1 MVLKVGTSL
10 KNGKYIL
17 HQELGVGGFGRT
29 YKAINQILNQ
39 VVVIKTFK
47 SVLTT
52 KAYLAEIRKE
62 FLNEAQR
69 LVKCHH
75 PNIVRF
81 YEFFIEAEI
90 PYIVMDY
97 IAGETL
103 DKIVFPESPLPEAT
117 AIEYIRQLGEALRV
131 IHSNGLLHRDI
142 KPQNLILHQD
152 SQQVVLIDFGIAREF
167 NQGLVQTHT
176 NLVSDG
182 YAPIEQYLP
191 KAPRTTATD
200 IYGLAATLY
209 TLVTAQIPTAA
220 AIRNRVPLSSP
231 QDIRPELSNQLSEA
245 IMQGMA
251 LEIEERP
258 SSIDEW
264 LNLLPQGDS
273 NISSRSL
280 KTVTLMDTENKP
292 SNLPV
297 FPSFKRLRTEIPL
310 GLIIFI
316 LLVLGSDYAW
326 LRFQSFSSKEKIQ
339 LNSTDKL
346 SPVDSAVVPA
356 QKLEQITPKIP
367 NSANST
373 PVPNS
378 LDSAVVPAQKLEQ
391 ITPKNTN
398 SANSTPVPIIV
409 DSAVVPAQK
418 LEQITPKTPKSANS
432 TPVPNSV
439 DSAVVPA
446 QKLEQI
452 TPKTPNSANSR
463 PVPIIVDSPSARVT
477 PKTPKLGNSRPV
489 PIIVDSPSARVTPKT
504 PKSVNSRPVP
514 IIVDAPSVQVTPKT
528 HNSSRS
534 ETNSH
539 SSRIEIEYKPNKV
552 QKIENRRIIIR
563 REQISIRKNR

>member
-52 KAYLAEIRKE
+52 KDYLAEIRKE

-103 DKIVFPESPLPEAT
+103 DKIVFPESPLSEST

-142 KPQNLILHQD
+142 KPQNLILDQE
-152 SQQVVLIDFGIAREF
+152 SQQVVIIDFGIAREF

-231 QDIRPELSNQLSEA
+231 QDIRPELSNQISEA

-251 LEIEERP
+251 LEMEERP

-264 LNLLPQGDS
+264 LNLLPQGDN

-280 KTVTLMDTENKP
+280 KTVTLLDTESKP

-297 FPSFKRLRTEIPL
+297 FPQIKRLRTQIPL
-310 GLIIFI
+310 GLIIFV
-316 LLVLGSDYAW
+316 LLVWGSDYAW
-326 LRFQSFSSKEKIQ
+326 LRFQSFSSNEKIQ
-339 LNSTDKL
+339 RNSTDKL
-346 SPVDSAVVPA
+346 SPVDSPVVPA
-356 QKLEQITPKIP
+356 QKSEQITPKTIK
-367 NSANST
+367 SENST
-373 PVPNS
+373 PATNPVDFP
-378 LDSAVVPAQKLEQ
+378 VVPAQKSEQ
-391 ITPKNTN
+391 ITPKTIKSAHSTPTTN
-398 SANSTPVPIIV
+398 PVDFPVIPAQQSEQIPPKTTKSAHSKPVPIIVDAPSVQVTPKTTKLGNSTPVPIIV
-409 DSAVVPAQK
+409 DAPSVQVTSKTTK
-418 LEQITPKTPKSANS
+418 LGNS
-432 TPVPNSV
+432 T
-439 DSAVVPA
+439 
-446 QKLEQI
+446 
-452 TPKTPNSANSR
+452 
-463 PVPIIVDSPSARVT
+463 PVPIIVDAPSVQVT
-477 PKTPKLGNSRPV
+477 SKTTK
-489 PIIVDSPSARVTPKT
+489 SAHST
-504 PKSVNSRPVP
+504 PVP

-563 REQISIRKNR
+563 REQITRIRK